1 MTRARIFAMA
11 AILLPLAAGM
21 ATTDSRAAPQ
31 APAAQNDY
39 PTATRA
45 DYVLGCMAANGNK
58 RETLFQ
64 CSCAIDT
71 IASLL
76 PYSDYEKAETALSL
90 QTGGGVGGR
99 VGLFRDPP
107 EIKAVLERLRQAQ
120 AEANLAC
127 FR

>member
-1 MTRARIFAMA
+1 MTRARIFAF
-11 AILLPLAAGM
+11 AILLPI
-21 ATTDSRAAPQ
+21 ATGFAITDGRAAPQ

-71 IASLL
+71 IASML

-99 VGLFRDPP
+99 VALFRDPP
-107 EIKAVLERLRQAQ
+107 EIKAVLERLREAQ